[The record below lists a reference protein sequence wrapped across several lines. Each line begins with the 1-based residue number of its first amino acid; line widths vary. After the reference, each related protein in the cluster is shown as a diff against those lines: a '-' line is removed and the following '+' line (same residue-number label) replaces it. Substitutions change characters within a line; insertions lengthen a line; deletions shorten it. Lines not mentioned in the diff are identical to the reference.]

1 MCPWPS
7 SSTCSAASPCARLS
21 RAPSTTGGSDFHT
34 GVGFPMDGPFSR
46 PTRSIIHRDRR
57 GSPRF
62 RDSSFSVRAV
72 LSDPAGVSSSLAFC
86 GSLLVPSKFSTLSAS
101 GCSSNEAQSL
111 HLRYSPDVAL
121 PTLSPCRYL
130 HEPKA
135 RFQVEWLIPL
145 AWAGIS
151 PAGSARLSLAHRRTH
166 ECRRRAP
173 SSRASVGYPPSAHP
187 ALGVGYVRDETR
199 TRSP

>member
-7 SSTCSAASPCARLS
+7 LSTCSASSPCARLS
-21 RAPSTTGGSDFHT
+21 RAPSTTGGSDFHN
-34 GVGFPMDGPFSR
+34 GVGLPMDGPFSR
-46 PTRSIIHRDRR
+46 PTRSFTDRDRR

-62 RDSSFSVRAV
+62 HDASFSVRAV

-101 GCSSNEAQSL
+101 GCKSNEAQSL
-111 HLRYSPDVAL
+111 HLRYGLDVAR

-135 RFQVEWLIPL
+135 RFQVGQLIPL
-145 AWAGIS
+145 AWAGVS
-151 PAGSARLSLAHRRTH
+151 PAGSAWLCLAHRK
-166 ECRRRAP
+166 
-173 SSRASVGYPPSAHP
+173 SSGYQRQESNS
-187 ALGVGYVRDETR
+187 L
-199 TRSP
+199 SSS

>member
-7 SSTCSAASPCARLS
+7 LSTCSASSPCARLS
-21 RAPSTTGGSDFHT
+21 RAPSTTGGSDFHN
-34 GVGFPMDGPFSR
+34 GVGFPMVGPFSR
-46 PTRSIIHRDRR
+46 PTRPFPDRDRR

-62 RDSSFSVRAV
+62 HDASFSVRAV

-101 GCSSNEAQSL
+101 GYKSNEAQSL
-111 HLRYSPDVAL
+111 HLRYGLDVAR

-135 RFQVEWLIPL
+135 RFQVGWLLPL
-145 AWAGIS
+145 VWAGLS
-151 PAGSARLSLAHRRTH
+151 PAGSAWLSLAHRKSSG
-166 ECRRRAP
+166 RRRRE
-173 SSRASVGYPPSAHP
+173 SSSLS
-187 ALGVGYVRDETR
+187 
-199 TRSP
+199 SS

>member
-7 SSTCSAASPCARLS
+7 LSTCSASSPCARLS
-21 RAPSTTGGSDFHT
+21 RAPSTTGGSDFHN

-46 PTRSIIHRDRR
+46 PTRSLTDRDRR

-62 RDSSFSVRAV
+62 HDASFSVRAV

-101 GCSSNEAQSL
+101 GCKSNEAQSL
-111 HLRYSPDVAL
+111 HLRYGLDVAR

-135 RFQVEWLIPL
+135 RFQVGRLIPL
-145 AWAGIS
+145 AWAGVS
-151 PAGSARLSLAHRRTH
+151 PAGSAWLSLAHR
-166 ECRRRAP
+166 
-173 SSRASVGYPPSAHP
+173 SSR
-187 ALGVGYVRDETR
+187 LNLRLQFVRG
-199 TRSP
+199 PC

>member
-7 SSTCSAASPCARLS
+7 LSTCSASSPCARLS
-21 RAPSTTGGSDFHT
+21 RAPSTTGGSDFHN
-34 GVGFPMDGPFSR
+34 GVGLPMDGPFSR
-46 PTRSIIHRDRR
+46 PTRSITARDRR

-62 RDSSFSVRAV
+62 HDASFSVRGV

-101 GCSSNEAQSL
+101 GCKSNEAQSL
-111 HLRYSPDVAL
+111 HLRYGLDVAR

-135 RFQVEWLIPL
+135 RFQVGRLIPL
-145 AWAGIS
+145 AWAGVS
-151 PAGSARLSLAHRRTH
+151 PAGSAWLSLAHRRSP
-166 ECRRRAP
+166 ECPHQAP
-173 SSRASVGYPPSAHP
+173 SSLASIGCPPSARP
-187 ALGVGYVRDETR
+187 AL
-199 TRSP
+199 